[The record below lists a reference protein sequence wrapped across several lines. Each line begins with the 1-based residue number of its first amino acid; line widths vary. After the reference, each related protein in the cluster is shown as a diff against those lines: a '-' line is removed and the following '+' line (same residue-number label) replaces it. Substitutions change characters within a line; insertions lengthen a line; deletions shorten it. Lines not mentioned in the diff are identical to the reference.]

1 MMATYRGERW
11 VGEQIE
17 SILAQEGVDV
27 TLRIRDDQSPDGTL
41 EVCQSY
47 AKRYPNVI
55 VTRNAKNL
63 GTGIPQER
71 FCIMKIAMNGVK
83 PFIFT

>member
-1 MMATYRGERW
+1 MMATYLDERW

-27 TLRIRDDQSPDGTL
+27 TLRICDDQSPDGTL

-55 VTRNAKNL
+55 VTS
-63 GTGIPQER
+63 TGS
-71 FCIMKIAMNGVK
+71 VK
-83 PFIFT
+83 YLSQMSSDPLCRQGLLAAS